1 VTPDAL
7 NRQILNYSKG
17 HAAYHLTTFL
27 RDRDGRGLVRI
38 LVEIPMHQA
47 QQLWRCLR
55 GRSQT
60 SIRTIMLEIQGH
72 ALGPIALWKSRRR
85 VRRLRGEASKVCSDQ
100 KKPPEIAA
108 NPELE
113 TCP

>member
-1 VTPDAL
+1 VNADAL

-38 LVEIPMHQA
+38 LAEIPMHQA
-47 QQLWRCLR
+47 RQIWRCLC
-55 GRSQT
+55 GRNQT
-60 SIRTIMLEIQGH
+60 SIRTIMLEIKGH
-72 ALGPIALWKSRRR
+72 ALGPLALWKSRRR
-85 VRRLRGEASKVCSDQ
+85 VRRLRDKASKAYEDG
-100 KKPPEIAA
+100 KKTSAVAA

-113 TCP
+113 TCL